1 MSNFANTIVDGTLA
15 AEIYG
20 KSTLS
25 EALEAAGRKATGKYK
40 TDINNN
46 LINSDRN
53 LVHFSSFYKYFGKNI
68 WKNVDFG
75 SLFVRH
81 GALRTAGDVNSYVD
95 DVMKR
100 IGYTK
105 SDAGKWTVPENNTV
119 RVKEFNSEFGKT
131 SSLRATGLTDAEITE
146 SIVRY
151 SAAEMYTVFHG
162 SADVFN
168 ERLYSAITNKIQSG
182 LEKVAKSRQ
191 SNAIVLI
198 QSL

>member
-1 MSNFANTIVDGTLA
+1 MQAMQKVDTSYTTPSGKVIKSSELVSADELFGAPFEERLANTITAKYGYLDAEKNGDLAELLMYNNQSIESMVQSTVAANFANTIVDGTLA

-75 SLFVRH
+75 SLFVRN
-81 GALRTAGDVNSYVD
+81 GALRTAN
-95 DVMKR
+95 
-100 IGYTK
+100 
-105 SDAGKWTVPENNTV
+105 
-119 RVKEFNSEFGKT
+119 
-131 SSLRATGLTDAEITE
+131 
-146 SIVRY
+146 
-151 SAAEMYTVFHG
+151 
-162 SADVFN
+162 DVFVVMCLLCA
-168 ERLYSAITNKIQSG
+168 R
-182 LEKVAKSRQ
+182 
-191 SNAIVLI
+191 
-198 QSL
+198 

>member
-1 MSNFANTIVDGTLA
+1 M
-15 AEIYG
+15 
-20 KSTLS
+20 
-25 EALEAAGRKATGKYK
+25 
-40 TDINNN
+40 
-46 LINSDRN
+46 RN
-53 LVHFSSFYKYFGKNI
+53 
-68 WKNVDFG
+68 
-75 SLFVRH
+75 
-81 GALRTAGDVNSYVD
+81 GALRTANDVNSYVD
-95 DVMKR
+95 DAMKR

-105 SDAGKWTVPENNTV
+105 SDAGKWTIPENNAV

-191 SNAIVLI
+191 FRGKDAMRRTAIGEELVTLSPNVNVGLLKRLTTPRNLLRSQIPNWTSKVSSTVATAIPVFDGVIVLI
-198 QSL
+198 TLPG